1 MPKMG
6 EAQPQASREDLKKM
20 GEAQPQA
27 SREDPKKMGEEATV
41 PDLTTLPRLMQRNA
55 KELGD
60 RPAIREKDRGI
71 WQTWTWKQYQD
82 QVRDLALGLAALGF
96 HRSDR
101 LSVIGDNRPR
111 LYWAQVA
118 AQCLGG
124 VPVPVYQDSIAKE
137 LAFVWNHAE
146 CAVIVAE
153 DQEQVDKV
161 MALKAELPALRLV
174 VYDDP
179 RGMTHYKHDWLRS
192 YQSVQELGREFS
204 AKNPGYFEAEIDK
217 GKPED
222 VAIICYTSGTTGN
235 PKGVMLTHANALAL
249 ADAFRQA
256 DDVRPEDDALAYLP
270 MAWAGDAAYT
280 LFLSLVVGFCAN
292 CPESPE
298 TVQRD
303 LRELGPTTVLAPPR
317 IWENMLTSVQV
328 KAADAP
334 ALKRWVFER
343 FRGAAE
349 RAEILRADGKP
360 VPMSLRLACMLGN
373 VLVYTPI
380 RDQLGLRRAK
390 WALTGGAPLGPD
402 TFRFFRS
409 IGVNL
414 KQVYG
419 STETTGLVSLQP
431 SAEANPTTAGRPC
444 PGIEVKI
451 AERGEVLVK
460 GAGVFCG
467 YLKNDEATREVID
480 PEGWFHTGD
489 AGFIDPRGHLVI
501 IDRAKDVGSLADGSP
516 FAPQFV
522 ENKLKFSPYIREA
535 VAFGDQKPFV
545 VAMIAID
552 MNTVGNWAER
562 RSLAYTSYMDLS
574 QKPEVRELIA
584 EEIRKGNE
592 TLPDAAKIRRFLLL
606 TKDLEA
612 DDAEMTR
619 TRKVRRRFVA
629 EKYASVIDAFY
640 SGASEVE
647 LTTTITYE
655 DGRQASIQSR
665 ARIEYVEGAPAHV

>member
-1 MPKMG
+1 VS
-6 EAQPQASREDLKKM
+6 E
-20 GEAQPQA
+20 
-27 SREDPKKMGEEATV
+27 
-41 PDLTTLPRLMQRNA
+41 LTTLPRLLVRNA
-55 KELGD
+55 KELA
-60 RPAIREKDRGI
+60 RRTAIREKNRGI
-71 WQTWTWKQYQD
+71 WQSYSWAEYHA
-82 QVRDLALGLAALGF
+82 QVRDFALGLAKLGF
-96 HRSDR
+96 KRGDR

-124 VPVPVYQDSIAKE
+124 VSVPVYQDSIAKE
-137 LAFVWNHAE
+137 LAYVWNHADVS
-146 CAVIVAE
+146 VIVAE

-161 MALKAELPALRLV
+161 VALRDQLPLLRYV
-174 VYDDP
+174 IYDDA
-179 RGMTHYKHDWLRS
+179 RGMMHYKHEWLKS
-192 YQSVQELGREFS
+192 FAEVQALGHEQAR
-204 AKNPGYFEAEIDK
+204 AHAGDFEAAIEQ
-217 GKPED
+217 GKADD
-222 VAIICYTSGTTGN
+222 VAFVCYTSGTTGN
-235 PKGVMLTHANALAL
+235 PKGAMISHGNAIETAKM
-249 ADAFRQA
+249 ARGAEEFRV
-256 DDVRPEDDALAYLP
+256 DDEYLAYLP
-270 MAWAGDAAYT
+270 MAWMGDAFYT
-280 LFLSLVVGFCAN
+280 LVMSLAVGFPCN

-303 LRELGPTTVLAPPR
+303 LRELGPTLILAPPR
-317 IWENMLTSVQV
+317 IWENMLTGVQV
-328 KAADAP
+328 KGADASP
-334 ALKRWVFER
+334 LKRWVFDR
-343 FRGAAE
+343 FRRAAE
-349 RAEILRADGKP
+349 RAEILRSEDKP
-360 VPMSLRLACMLGN
+360 VPPVLRLACALGEFF
-373 VLVYTPI
+373 VYGPV
-380 RDQLGLRRAK
+380 RDQLGLRRAR

-431 SAEANPTTAGRPC
+431 SREANPTTAGRPC

-451 AERGEVLVK
+451 ADRGEVLVK

-501 IDRAKDVGSLADGSP
+501 IDRAKDVGSLADGTP

-552 MNTVGNWAER
+552 SNTVGNWAER

-574 QKPEVRELIA
+574 QKPEVRALIRD
-584 EEIRKGNE
+584 EIRKCNE
-592 TLPDAAKIRRFLLL
+592 TLPEAGKVRRFLLL

-629 EKYASVIDAFY
+629 EKYVTVIEAFY
-640 SGASEVE
+640 GGRDEVE
-647 LTTTITYE
+647 LAATITYE
-655 DGRQASIQSR
+655 DGRQAVLKSR
-665 ARIEYVEGAPAHV
+665 VRVEDAEETAARV